1 MKRVKPTKESFAVL
15 DKILRERN
23 LITDNPEE
31 ASDTVIGYDSGV
43 IKICDAL
50 VLFDSIDNK

>member
-1 MKRVKPTKESFAVL
+1 MKRAKPTKESFAML

-31 ASDTVIGYDSGV
+31 ASDTVIGYDGSV
-43 IKICDAL
+43 VKIGDAL

>member
-1 MKRVKPTKESFAVL
+1 MKRVKPTKDSFAVL

-31 ASDTVIGYDSGV
+31 ASDTVIGYDGNV
-43 IKICDAL
+43 IKIGDAL
-50 VLFDSIDNK
+50 VLFNSIDNK